1 MTMFDAIK
9 SADVK
14 TVGNV
19 AVGAGVALGVYEIFG
34 SSKPSYLWPGLLVAG
49 GLAAHVAVMDPKS
62 VTALGQA
69 SAGASTASSGAGS
82 ATQTTC
88 QRLAAEDLKR
98 QEKEVKY
105 LPYVVTGAALLLG
118 GLALRLL

>member
-1 MTMFDAIK
+1 MTMFDAVK
-9 SADVK
+9 AADVK
-14 TVGNV
+14 TVGNLAV
-19 AVGAGVALGVYEIFG
+19 AGGVALGVYEVFG
-34 SSKPSYLWPGLLVAG
+34 SSKPSYLWPGLLIAG

-69 SAGASTASSGAGS
+69 AAASSGADAGKM
-82 ATQTTC
+82 TTC
-88 QRLAAEDLKR
+88 QKLAADDIKR

-118 GLALRLL
+118 GLALRLI

>member
-1 MTMFDAIK
+1 MFDAIK
-9 SADVK
+9 PADVK
-14 TVGNV
+14 TVGNLAV
-19 AVGAGVALGVYEIFG
+19 AGGVALGVYEVFG
-34 SSKPSYLWPGLLVAG
+34 SSKPSYMWPGLLIAG

-62 VTALGQA
+62 ITALGQA
-69 SAGASTASSGAGS
+69 ASSATPAGS

-88 QRLAAEDLKR
+88 QKLAAADLKK
-98 QEKEVKY
+98 QEQEVKY

>member
-1 MTMFDAIK
+1 MFDAVK
-9 SADVK
+9 AADIK
-14 TVGNV
+14 TVGNIAV
-19 AVGAGVALGVYEIFG
+19 AGGIALGVYEVFG

-49 GLAAHVAVMDPKS
+49 GIAAHVSTMDPKS
-62 VTALGQA
+62 ITALGQA
-69 SAGASTASSGAGS
+69 SAASASSGANA

-88 QRLAAEDLKR
+88 QRLAADDLKR
-98 QEKEVKY
+98 QEQEVKY